1 MSEETIRAVVRI
13 IEPEPLTPRP
23 SNSDAD
29 INSLVMRLI
38 AVEDKI
44 DAENK
49 LKALIYAEAKVSG
62 VDIAALKSAVRIVRY
77 FPQSKAQDLPA
88 LGDTVKAYLDLIK
101 IMQRRAAA
109 SNAA

>member
-1 MSEETIRAVVRI
+1 MSGSNITVVPI
-13 IEPEPLTPRP
+13 DLQHRP

-29 INSLVMRLI
+29 VKSLVWRLV

-62 VDIAALKSAVRIVRY
+62 ADIGALKAAVRIVRY
-77 FPQSKAQDLPA
+77 LPQSDADNLPG
-88 LGDTVKAYLDLIK
+88 LSETVKSYLDIINSK
-101 IMQRRAAA
+101 RREA
-109 SNAA
+109 N